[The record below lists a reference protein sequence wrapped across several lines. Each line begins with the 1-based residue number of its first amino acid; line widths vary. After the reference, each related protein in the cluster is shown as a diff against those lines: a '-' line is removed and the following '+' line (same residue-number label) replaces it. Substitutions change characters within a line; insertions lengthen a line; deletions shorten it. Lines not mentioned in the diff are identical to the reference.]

1 MNYNIDINTDQNVLL
16 AIGEK
21 ILSAQPFSKFLGTR
35 IISFQPGKVVLETPI
50 KKEYLQQNGFAHGG
64 LISYA
69 ADNALTFAGGSV
81 LGIDVLTLEF
91 KINFLRPA
99 TGVSLLAIA
108 EVIYSSKR
116 HAACRCDIFSVAEN
130 KDKKL
135 CAAAQGSILL
145 MNAQNDRNETC

>member
-1 MNYNIDINTDQNVLL
+1 MFL

-35 IISFQPGKVVLETPI
+35 IITFQAGKVVLETPI

-99 TGVSLLAIA
+99 TGKSLMAFA
-108 EVIYSSKR
+108 DAIYSGKR
-116 HAACRCDIFSVAEN
+116 HATCKCDIFAITEDN
-130 KDKKL
+130 DKKL
-135 CAAAQGSILL
+135 CAAAQGTIIV
-145 MNAQNDRNETC
+145 MNTQASDT

>member
-1 MNYNIDINTDQNVLL
+1 VNYNNINIDKQQLIEIAN
-16 AIGEK
+16 K
-21 ILSAQPFSKFLGTR
+21 ILLKQPFSIFLGTK
-35 IISFQPGKVVLETPI
+35 IVDFAIGSVILETPI
-50 KKEYLQQNGFAHGG
+50 KENYLQQNGFVHGG
-64 LISYA
+64 VLSYA

-108 EVIYSSKR
+108 EVMYSSKR